1 MKPSELGL
9 ALCHAYML
17 IDPEHL
23 GLRRLGEFPGRVR
36 SLEIGRAPKGKDES
50 LPFSSIFRGEHDS
63 FREGYFFLVGTKVEV
78 GFFVVFLP
86 SF

>member
-23 GLRRLGEFPGRVR
+23 GLWRLGEFPGRVR

-50 LPFSSIFRGEHDS
+50 LPFSRVNMLVSGRLE
-63 FREGYFFLVGTKVEV
+63 FFLGWESGSGV
-78 GFFVVFLP
+78 FFVVSLP
-86 SF
+86 IF